1 MALREVRLSSR
12 TRVFGIAV
20 AVGVVSFLATELMHR
35 WLVPDLGRNRERLL
49 AEAFSALIVTCLV
62 AKLAHMAREQHHA
75 TVARM
80 QVIDEMNHH
89 IRNAL
94 APIALSVDAIENQQ
108 LIRIISDGV
117 DRIDWAL
124 REILPREKPLL
135 EEEKYAASAL
145 SAAQQEYG
153 ATATKIRETAAHANR
168 DFFSKGGGHRAGTYP
183 QRAAP
188 GKHPPQL

>member
-1 MALREVRLSSR
+1 MATAEAKSSSL
-12 TRVFGIAV
+12 TRVLAIAIG
-20 AVGVVSFLATELMHR
+20 VGVVSFLATELMHR

-62 AKLAHMAREQHHA
+62 ARLAQMAREQYRA
-75 TVARM
+75 TIARM

-94 APIALSVDAIENQQ
+94 APIALAMDAIENQR

-124 REILPREKPLL
+124 REILPREKPISK
-135 EEEKYAASAL
+135 EEEYAAPPFFA
-145 SAAQQEYG
+145 AAQTSR
-153 ATATKIRETAAHANR
+153 ATATAKDIRESAAR
-168 DFFSKGGGHRAGTYP
+168 S
-183 QRAAP
+183 
-188 GKHPPQL
+188 GKP

>member
-1 MALREVRLSSR
+1 MASCESRLFSW
-12 TRVFGIAV
+12 TRVLGVAV

-62 AKLAHMAREQHHA
+62 AKLAQMVHERHRA

-94 APIALSVDAIENQQ
+94 APITLSVDAIENQQ

-135 EEEKYAASAL
+135 KEEEYAASAFL
-145 SAAQQEYG
+145 
-153 ATATKIRETAAHANR
+153 
-168 DFFSKGGGHRAGTYP
+168 
-183 QRAAP
+183 AAP
-188 GKHPPQL
+188 QKFRRQRKFRKPPLAPTKT

>member
-1 MALREVRLSSR
+1 MAIPETRLSSSI
-12 TRVFGIAV
+12 RVLAV
-20 AVGVVSFLATELMHR
+20 AIGVGVVSFLATELMHH

-62 AKLAHMAREQHHA
+62 AKVAQMARDQYRA
-75 TVARM
+75 TIARM

-94 APIALSVDAIENQQ
+94 APIALAVDAIENQH
-108 LIRIISDGV
+108 LIRIIYDGV

-135 EEEKYAASAL
+135 KEDQYAAPPL
-145 SAAQQEYG
+145 ISAAQTSRAVVKEIRG
-153 ATATKIRETAAHANR
+153 AAA
-168 DFFSKGGGHRAGTYP
+168 RAS
-183 QRAAP
+183 RS
-188 GKHPPQL
+188 